1 MAGISLS
8 DFGFGLDKIDIG
20 SLWDKILTFLMIIIL
35 IAIVCGIVF
44 FLMKKKKDKKTPV
57 KKIGW
62 WEEVQGSL
70 IPTAMDDAK
79 EIIIPGTRLR
89 VFYIKSKDMWLP
101 RFSRGIT
108 KDLFYVA
115 ITPKRELVNFT
126 LKSLSSDMKEA
137 GLDYDHTD
145 MIWASEN
152 LREFIKRNYRDK
164 ATPWWKAY
172 QGVITT
178 AIYIILLT
186 FSFVVILYFM
196 RQIVGDMGGILSGIE
211 RLLDKMDACNPQGS
225 GIAPAFIPL
234 ILAKFKRRKNFK

>member
-1 MAGISLS
+1 MPGINLG
-8 DFGFGLDKIDIG
+8 DFIPNITIG
-20 SLWDKILTFLMIIIL
+20 NLADKILTFLMIIFIVG
-35 IAIVCGIVF
+35 IAAAIVF
-44 FLMKKKKDKKTPV
+44 FLMKKAKDKKDPV

-62 WEEVQGSL
+62 WEEVQGKL
-70 IPTAMDDAK
+70 VPTAMDNAK
-79 EIIIPGTRLR
+79 EITIPGTRLR

-101 RFSRGIT
+101 RFTRGIT

-126 LKSLSSDMKEA
+126 LKSISADMKEA

-164 ATPWWKAY
+164 STPWWKAY

-196 RQIVGDMGGILSGIE
+196 RQIIGDMSSILGGIE
-211 RLLDKMDACNPQGS
+211 RLLKEMEACNPKGS
-225 GIAPAFIPL
+225 GITPAFIPL
-234 ILAKFKRRKNFK
+234 LLSKFKRKRK

>member
-1 MAGISLS
+1 MAGVELA
-8 DFGFGLDKIDIG
+8 DFGLSNINIG
-20 SLWDKILTFLMIIIL
+20 SVADKILSYFMIFVLIVFLGI
-35 IAIVCGIVF
+35 IVF
-44 FLMKKKKDKKTPV
+44 FFMKWQKNRKDPAKMKV
-57 KKIGW
+57 GW
-62 WEEVQGSL
+62 WEEVQGNL
-70 IPTAMDDAK
+70 IPTSMDDAK

-89 VFYIKSKDMWLP
+89 VLYLKAKDMWLP
-101 RFSRGIT
+101 RFTRGIT

-126 LKSLSSDMKEA
+126 LKSISSDMAEA

-186 FSFVVILYFM
+186 FSFVIIIYFM
-196 RQIVGDMGGILSGIE
+196 REMITEMSSILSGIDK
-211 RLLDKMDACNPQGS
+211 LLAQMNSCNPQGS
-225 GIAPAFIPL
+225 GIVPAL
-234 ILAKFKRRKNFK
+234 ITPILFKFRKKFK

>member
-1 MAGISLS
+1 MAGINLG
-8 DFGFGLDKIDIG
+8 DFLPNVSVGGILDKLVIG
-20 SLWDKILTFLMIIIL
+20 GIIL
-35 IAIVCGIVF
+35 FVIAIFGGLAY
-44 FLMKKKKDKKTPV
+44 FLMKKKKDKKTPM

-62 WEEVQGSL
+62 WEEVQGKL
-70 IPTAMDDAK
+70 IPTEMDDAK

-101 RFSRGIT
+101 RFTRGIT
-108 KDLFYVA
+108 KDLFYIA
-115 ITPKRELVNFT
+115 ITPKREIVNFT
-126 LKSLSSDMKEA
+126 LTSISEDMSKA
-137 GLDYDHTD
+137 GLEYDHTD

-164 ATPWWKAY
+164 STPWWKAY

-178 AIYIILLT
+178 AIYIIILT

-196 RQIVGDMGGILSGIE
+196 RELLNDIGGVANSVGGLI
-211 RLLDKMDACNPQGS
+211 DKVNSCNPQGS

-234 ILAKFKRRKNFK
+234 IFTRFKRRENFK

>member
-1 MAGISLS
+1 MAGISLA
-8 DFGFGLDKIDIG
+8 DFGFNVDIG
-20 SLWDKILTFLMIIIL
+20 SLANKALTGFMVLFMIVVIGGL
-35 IAIVCGIVF
+35 VF
-44 FLMKKKKDKKTPV
+44 FYLKKRKEKQSPAM

-62 WEEVQGSL
+62 WEDVQGNL
-70 IPTAMDDAK
+70 IPTTMDNAK

-101 RFSRGIT
+101 RFTRGIT

-115 ITPKRELVNFT
+115 ITPKRELVNFK
-126 LKSLSSDMKEA
+126 LKSIGETMEKA
-137 GLDYDHTD
+137 GLEYDHTD

-164 ATPWWKAY
+164 STPWWKAY

-178 AIYIILLT
+178 VIYIVILT

-196 RQIVGDMGGILSGIE
+196 REIVTDMGGVLNGIE
-211 RLLDKMDACNPQGS
+211 RLLDKMNACNPQGS
-225 GIAPAFIPL
+225 GITPALLPL
-234 ILAKFKRRKNFK
+234 IFTKLGIGSN

>member
-1 MAGISLS
+1 MAGINLE
-8 DFGFGLDKIDIG
+8 DFFGIKFNIG
-20 SLWDKILTFLMIIIL
+20 DLADTLLTIGMIVFIII
-35 IAIVCGIVF
+35 IVAGIVF
-44 FLMKKKKDKKTPV
+44 FLMNQKKKKKIPT

-62 WEEVQGSL
+62 WEDVHGDL
-70 IPTAMDDAK
+70 VPTAMDNAQ
-79 EIIIPGTRLR
+79 EIVIPGTRLR

-101 RFSRGIT
+101 RFPRGIT

-126 LKSLSSDMKEA
+126 LKGIESDMAKA
-137 GLDYDHTD
+137 GLQYDHTD

-178 AIYIILLT
+178 TIYIIVLT

-196 RQIVGDMGGILSGIE
+196 RQIVGDIGSLLGGIE
-211 RLLDKMDACNPQGS
+211 NLLKEMESCNPKGS
-225 GIAPAFIPL
+225 GIAPVPELIPL
-234 ILAKFKRRKNFK
+234 IFVKFKRKRK

>member
-8 DFGFGLDKIDIG
+8 DFGMGFSLSGFLD
-20 SLWDKILTFLMIIIL
+20 SFLTFFMVILMVL
-35 IAIVCGIVF
+35 VVGGIF
-44 FLMKKKKDKKTPV
+44 FYFMKKKKDKGDPTK

-62 WEEVQGSL
+62 WEEVQGKL
-70 IPTAMDDAK
+70 IPTSMDDAK

-101 RFSRGIT
+101 RFTRGLT
-108 KDLFYVA
+108 QDLFYIA

-126 LKSLSSDMKEA
+126 LKSISKDMAEA

-164 ATPWWKAY
+164 SVPWWKAY

-178 AIYIILLT
+178 AIYIIILT

-196 RQIVGDMGGILSGIE
+196 RELIGDIGNLIAGVE
-211 RLLDKMDACNPQGS
+211 RLLDRMDSMTNQQS
-225 GIAPAFIPL
+225 GIALAPALIPL
-234 ILAKFKRRKNFK
+234 LFTKFKMTKN

>member
-1 MAGISLS
+1 MAGINLS
-8 DFGFGLDKIDIG
+8 DFGFGFSLSGFLD
-20 SLWDKILTFLMIIIL
+20 SFLTFIMVIFMIL
-35 IAIVCGIVF
+35 VVGGMF
-44 FLMKKKKDKKTPV
+44 FFFMKKKKDKQDPTK

-62 WEEVQGSL
+62 WEEIQGRL
-70 IPTAMDDAK
+70 IPTSMDDAK

-101 RFSRGIT
+101 RFTRGLT
-108 KDLFYVA
+108 QDLFYIA
-115 ITPKRELVNFT
+115 ITPKREIINFT
-126 LKSLSSDMKEA
+126 LKSISKDMAEA

-164 ATPWWKAY
+164 SVPWWKAY

-178 AIYIILLT
+178 AIYILILT

-196 RQIVGDMGGILSGIE
+196 RELIGDIGNLISGVE
-211 RLLDKMDACNPQGS
+211 RLLDRMDSMTNQQS
-225 GIAPAFIPL
+225 GIALAPALMPL
-234 ILAKFKRRKNFK
+234 LFTKFKKTKN

>member
-1 MAGISLS
+1 MAGINLG
-8 DFGFGLDKIDIG
+8 DFLPNVSVGGILDKLVIG
-20 SLWDKILTFLMIIIL
+20 GIIL
-35 IAIVCGIVF
+35 FVIAIFGGLAYF
-44 FLMKKKKDKKTPV
+44 FMKKKKDKKTPM

-62 WEEVQGSL
+62 WEEVQGKL
-70 IPTAMDDAK
+70 IPTEMDDAK

-101 RFSRGIT
+101 RFTRGIT
-108 KDLFYVA
+108 KDLFYIA
-115 ITPKRELVNFT
+115 ITPKREIVNFT
-126 LKSLSSDMKEA
+126 LTSISEDMSKA
-137 GLDYDHTD
+137 GLEYDHTD

-164 ATPWWKAY
+164 STPWWKAY

-178 AIYIILLT
+178 AIYIIILT

-196 RQIVGDMGGILSGIE
+196 RELLNDIGGVANSVGGLI
-211 RLLDKMDACNPQGS
+211 DKVNSCNPQGS

-234 ILAKFKRRKNFK
+234 IFTRFKRRENFK